1 MTKSY
6 FILYKKVDSSIRVP
20 LALESVTKTKFEGK
34 STMGKMNTLKGNYT
48 GKVGQTVGA
57 KWKNLSTER
66 VYTKPSNPNTE
77 AQQTVRNGFKAINA
91 FVALFAD
98 QIRYKSALDTS
109 GMSVRNAIVKL
120 NKEMV
125 ATNGF
130 TKADLLISK
139 GGLQKV
145 SGETAVQSAGAVT
158 VTWNKPTATN
168 FTSASKIVAVMVQ
181 ESSGMVDVVEADAI
195 PEGATGSL
203 TSTLTFDTSAS
214 ADDIDVYVYF
224 LDKRGSNKVASA
236 SDYLSVA
243 IA

>member
-1 MTKSY
+1 
-6 FILYKKVDSSIRVP
+6 
-20 LALESVTKTKFEGK
+20 
-34 STMGKMNTLKGNYT
+34 MGKMNTLKGNYI

-66 VYTKPSNPNTE
+66 VFTKPANPNTQ
-77 AQQTVRNGFKAINA
+77 AQQTVRSGFKAINA

-125 ATNGF
+125 AGNSF
-130 TKADLLISK
+130 NKANLIVSK

-145 SGETAVQSAGAVT
+145 AGEAATASGGKVT
-158 VTWNKPTATN
+158 VTWTAPTATN
-168 FTSASKIVAVMVQ
+168 FTENAKLVAVMVQ
-181 ESSGMVDVVEADAI
+181 EDSGMVEVVEAAADA
-195 PEGATGSL
+195 ATL
-203 TSTLTFDTSAS
+203 ESTLTFLTGDV
-214 ADDIDVYVYF
+214 DIYVYY
-224 LDKRGSNKVASA
+224 LDKRGSNKIASI
-236 SDYLSVA
+236 SDYLTVA

>member
-1 MTKSY
+1 
-6 FILYKKVDSSIRVP
+6 
-20 LALESVTKTKFEGK
+20 
-34 STMGKMNTLKGNYT
+34 MGKMNTLKGNYI

-66 VYTKPSNPNTE
+66 VFTKPANPNTQ

-125 ATNGF
+125 AGNSF
-130 TKADLLISK
+130 NKANLIVSK

-145 SGETAVQSAGAVT
+145 AGEAASASAGKVT
-158 VTWNKPTATN
+158 VTWTAPTATN
-168 FTSASKIVAVMVQ
+168 FTENAKLVAVMVQ
-181 ESSGMVDVVEADAI
+181 EDSGMVEVVEAAADAGTL
-195 PEGATGSL
+195 E
-203 TSTLTFDTSAS
+203 STLTFITGDV
-214 ADDIDVYVYF
+214 DIYVYY
-224 LDKRGSNKVASA
+224 LDKRGSNKIASI
-236 SDYLSVA
+236 SDYLTVA